1 MSAPGPERYGVLAG
15 FETPE
20 DLLQAAERT
29 RQNGFVAVDAFTP
42 YPVEGLTKLLG
53 GRKNRMPVWTFIGGA
68 IGGLG
73 IIGLQLYSTTIN
85 YPLNVGG
92 RPLAAM
98 TAFLV
103 PGFECTVLGA
113 SLTAFFG
120 MWIGNRL
127 PTYYHPVFNAPSF
140 SLADGETFYLLIG
153 ADDPRFDRSK
163 ARRLLKSLH
172 AKSIEDVTP

>member
-1 MSAPGPERYGVLAG
+1 V
-15 FETPE
+15 
-20 DLLQAAERT
+20 
-29 RQNGFVAVDAFTP
+29 
-42 YPVEGLTKLLG
+42 LG

-85 YPLNVGG
+85 YPLDVGG

-113 SLTAFFG
+113 ALTAFFG

-127 PTYYHPVFNAPSF
+127 PTYYHPVFNAQSF

-153 ADDPRFDRSK
+153 ADDPAFDRSR

>member
-29 RQNGFVAVDAFTP
+29 RQNGFVALDAFTP

-73 IIGLQLYSTTIN
+73 IIALQLYSTTIN

-127 PTYYHPVFNAPSF
+127 PTYYHPVFNAASF
-140 SLADGETFYLLIG
+140 TYARGGKFYLLIE
-153 ADDPRFDRSK
+153 ASDPRYRK
-163 ARRLLKSLH
+163 GVIKGQLTRLG
-172 AKSIEDVTP
+172 AETVEEVEA

>member
-1 MSAPGPERYGVLAG
+1 MTTPGPERYGVLAG
-15 FETPE
+15 FDKPE
-20 DLLQAAERT
+20 DLLRAAERT
-29 RQNGFVAVDAFTP
+29 RRDGFIALDAFTP
-42 YPVEGLTKLLG
+42 YPVDGLPQLLG
-53 GRKNRMPVWTFIGGA
+53 ARRSRIPVWTFIGGA

-73 IIGLQLYSTTIN
+73 IVGLQLYSTTIN

-103 PGFECTVLGA
+103 PGFECTVLA
-113 SLTAFFG
+113 AAFTAFVG
-120 MWIGNRL
+120 MLIGNRL
-127 PTYYHPVFNAPSF
+127 PTYYHPVFNAQSF

-153 ADDPRFDRSK
+153 ADDPHFDRTK